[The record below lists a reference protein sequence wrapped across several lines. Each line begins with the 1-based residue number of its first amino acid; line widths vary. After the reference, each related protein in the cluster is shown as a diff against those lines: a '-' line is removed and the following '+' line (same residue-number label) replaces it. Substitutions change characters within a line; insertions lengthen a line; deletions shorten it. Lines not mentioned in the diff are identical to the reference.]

1 MQPEILEDQ
10 ALTAIDAGD
19 RPAGKRRLEVKIVA
33 MIGGKA
39 GSLVHGPARRIAP
52 RKCGRRFREI
62 GRAGEE
68 RGQDWQNAP
77 AAEAEVV
84 VEIGANPLGAVGE
97 RRHAPDDRLR
107 QRVTAEQQKSDLPDI
122 SIATMPA
129 SAAAVRS
136 G

>member
-107 QRVTAEQQKSDLPDI
+107 QRVTLPSNRNPI
-122 SIATMPA
+122 CPT
-129 SAAAVRS
+129 
-136 G
+136 

>member
-1 MQPEILEDQ
+1 LPLAFIPFLRVSSHH
-10 ALTAIDAGD
+10 
-19 RPAGKRRLEVKIVA
+19 RPAGKRRVEVKIVA
-33 MIGGKA
+33 MTGGKA
-39 GSLVHGPARRIAP
+39 GILVHGPARHIAP
-52 RKCGRRFREI
+52 RKLGRRFREI

-68 RGQDWQNAP
+68 RGQDRQDAP
-77 AAEAEVV
+77 TAEAEVV